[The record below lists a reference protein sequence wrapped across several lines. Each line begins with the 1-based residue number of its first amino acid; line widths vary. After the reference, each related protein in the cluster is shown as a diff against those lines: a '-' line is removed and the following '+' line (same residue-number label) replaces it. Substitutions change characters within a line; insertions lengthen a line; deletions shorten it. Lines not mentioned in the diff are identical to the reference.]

1 MNLIKKIRNLLLSVV
16 CACSALCGTYK
27 TGTLKGV
34 LNNKYAEKVKID
46 YGCRSVNTTLSFSG
60 LNDSKLIRIYTL
72 GDFVTN
78 YSTLTEKMQNSSGGF
93 DTSTNFSTLGIQRA
107 YKICDLYTDYESIIN
122 TSYSSYGFFPFY
134 YSFCVTGTYTSGGTS
149 YSTDKT
155 SGTEQVKPYPYC
167 AIGVYDNVSK
177 TITST
182 LFSFQYTSL
191 STGGL
196 TNNISFFSSGQ
207 NLSLYIFFMVLAGQ
221 SNFNVSCFFSPMENV
236 SQTEYSNIDVG
247 GDTSELEEQIASLK
261 TQVET
266 LTASNTELT
275 NSLNTLQENYN
286 TLQENYNT
294 LLTNYNN
301 LNSEN
306 SDLKSQIETLNNTIS
321 TLEKNIF
328 DLKAQIVSLNI
339 KIKDYES
346 VLSNLSNAVLNLTDF
361 YTSCVNIV
369 VSYRSGVNYLT
380 KTFVNPFGSGE
391 IDLYNLTSQINS
403 GYTSSSPCY
412 IDSGNYVYAID
423 FILMNS
429 DSNFIVSYGD
439 NLKCSLISNYS
450 SFASTNF
457 CYYFS
462 NMVNNQIE
470 DLTFSYDVYKD
481 ALLNNTFYANYDVGL
496 FTLQSADTL
505 VNSKQYALPFKS
517 ITYNA
522 NNIGLEYYKMG
533 YGDGYD
539 NMKAKYDALQETY
552 IETQTDLNYYYE
564 EYNKAQQRI
573 KELNDII
580 ANQSDY
586 TFSNLFWG
594 LAQTPFGVLT
604 SIFNVDVMGVNIG
617 GLITGLLTACIVI
630 WLIHR
635 FI

>member
-27 TGTLKGV
+27 TGTLKGT
-34 LNNKYAEKVKID
+34 LNNKYAEKTKID
-46 YGCRSVNTTLSFSG
+46 YGYRTVNTTLTFSG
-60 LNDSKLIRIYTL
+60 LNDKQLTKVSSID
-72 GDFVTN
+72 DFVTN
-78 YSTLTEKMQNSSGGF
+78 RSSLTEKMQNSSGGF
-93 DTSTNFSTLGIQRA
+93 DTSTNFSTLSIQRA
-107 YKICDLYTDYESIIN
+107 YKICDLYNDYDSIIN

-134 YSFCVTGTYTSGGTS
+134 YSFCVTGAYTSSGVT
-149 YSTDKT
+149 YSTDNT
-155 SGTEQVKPYPYC
+155 SGSYESKSYPYC
-167 AIGVYDNVSK
+167 AIGVYDCVSK

-182 LFSFQYTSL
+182 LFSFQYTTL

-207 NLSLYIFFMVLAGQ
+207 QLSLYIFFMSLIG
-221 SNFNVSCFFSPMENV
+221 SSKFNISCFFSPMENV
-236 SQTEYSNIDVG
+236 SQNEYSNINVG
-247 GDTSELEEQIASLK
+247 GDTSELESQIASLK
-261 TQVET
+261 AQVET
-266 LTASNTELT
+266 LTASNSELT
-275 NSLNTLQENYN
+275 NSLNTLQES
-286 TLQENYNT
+286 YNT
-294 LLTNYNN
+294 LLTNYSN
-301 LNSEN
+301 LQSEN

-321 TLEKNIF
+321 DLEKSIA
-328 DLKAQIVSLNI
+328 DLKAQIVSLNL

-391 IDLYNLTSQINS
+391 IDLYTLTSQINS
-403 GYTSSSPCY
+403 GYTLGNPCY
-412 IDSGNYVYAID
+412 IDSGNYIYAID
-423 FILMNS
+423 FVLMNS

-439 NLKCSLISNYS
+439 NLKCSLISNYN

-462 NMVNNQIE
+462 NIVNNQID

-481 ALLNNTFYANYDVGL
+481 ILLNNTFYANYDVGL

-505 VNSKQYALPFKS
+505 ANSKNYALPFKS
-517 ITYNA
+517 ITYNS

-564 EYNKAQQRI
+564 EYNKALNRI
-573 KELNDII
+573 DELNDII